1 MEQTQITRTDNPI
14 VRAILKQF
22 AQHPDQSM
30 PQNEVVKA
38 LLNITTE
45 SYGYA
50 VLRQMEGQGYIVKA
64 GPGNRKTITLTQAGQ
79 AAASGRE

>member
-22 AQHPDQSM
+22 AQHPDQAL

-38 LLNITTE
+38 LLSITTE
-45 SYGYA
+45 GYGYA
-50 VLRQMEGQGYIVKA
+50 VLRQMEGRGYITKS
-64 GPGNRKTITLTQAGQ
+64 GTSNRKTLTLTSAGK